1 MKNVYLKVVLAV
13 FLFCLVQGIV
23 SIVVSF
29 CTGQTFNTQM
39 LALALIGSGLL
50 SCLILAGMK
59 MIRLSGA
66 FSCGHSP
73 LKMSVIAYLAA
84 VFGVF
89 AMDLLGEKMDL
100 PDMMGKEFLSMSHN
114 LWGILALAVVGPITE
129 ELVFREG
136 IQGFLQRKGVSCWT
150 AIIISALCFGV
161 IHFNP
166 AQIPFAFGIGL
177 ILGIIY
183 YKTGNVLLT
192 SLIHITNNSMAV
204 LEMRILGEDI
214 ETFSYEQALGGSLLS
229 WVHIAVAAMVSVFLL
244 CHYWKKA

>member
-1 MKNVYLKVVLAV
+1 
-13 FLFCLVQGIV
+13 
-23 SIVVSF
+23 
-29 CTGQTFNTQM
+29 
-39 LALALIGSGLL
+39 
-50 SCLILAGMK
+50 
-59 MIRLSGA
+59 
-66 FSCGHSP
+66 
-73 LKMSVIAYLAA
+73 MSVIAYLAA

-136 IQGFLQRKGVSCWT
+136 IQGFMQRKGVSCWT

-166 AQIPFAFGIGL
+166 AQIPFAFGIAL

>member
-1 MKNVYLKVVLAV
+1 MKNVYFKVALAI
-13 FLFCLVQGIV
+13 FLFCLVQGLA

-29 CTGQTFNTQM
+29 CSGQMSDMQM
-39 LALALIGSGLL
+39 IALALIGSGLL
-50 SCLILAGMK
+50 TCLILTGMK
-59 MIRLSGA
+59 MIRLPGA
-66 FSCGHSP
+66 FCCGNSP
-73 LKMSVIAYLAA
+73 LKMSFIAYLAA
-84 VFGVF
+84 VFGVL

-100 PDMMGKEFLSMSHN
+100 PDVMGKEFLAMSHN

-136 IQGFLQRKGVSCWT
+136 IQGFMQRKGVSCWT

-229 WVHIAVAAMVSVFLL
+229 WVHIVVAALISVFMLR
-244 CHYWKKA
+244 HYWKNA